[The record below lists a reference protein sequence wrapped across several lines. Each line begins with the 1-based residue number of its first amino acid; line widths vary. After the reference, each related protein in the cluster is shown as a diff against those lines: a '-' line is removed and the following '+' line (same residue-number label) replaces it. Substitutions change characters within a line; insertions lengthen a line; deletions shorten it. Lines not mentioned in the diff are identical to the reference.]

1 MTISLTVFV
10 ILFGM
15 ILLGVPVAMCI
26 GIAGIAGIY
35 IFDINM
41 TFSTIASKFFSGV
54 NSYTLLA
61 IPFFIFAGEIMN
73 KAGITK
79 RVLDL
84 ADALVGSL
92 KGGLTYVSVVAAMFM
107 ATISGSGSACAAAL
121 GSSLIPEMEQRGYSR
136 EYAVSLT
143 TCANVVGPIIPP
155 SSVFILYAFYTG
167 ESVIKLFVGGVLP
180 GVCIGVALM
189 VVGRII
195 CKLKGFRDKPEKF
208 SWKKVW
214 NAIRSGWI
222 AVFVPTF
229 LFISIVA
236 GWCTAT
242 EAGALVCL
250 LSLIVGVIYRSI
262 RSFKDIVEI
271 AISSAKSTCII
282 YALLAFSG
290 IFSTILVRAHFTE
303 LITEFIHSVTTT
315 SAGTML
321 FIVIFMFFLGMFVDV
336 TPMVTMFAATFSSV
350 AIASGIDPIHFGV
363 LFVVIVMVGA
373 LTPPVGSILFVATTI
388 GKTSI
393 TKVTPM
399 LLPLL
404 FTVVA
409 ISILL
414 IFVPQICTFLPN
426 LLFG

>member
-1 MTISLTVFV
+1 MLISITVFV
-10 ILFGM
+10 VLFAF

-26 GIAGIAGIY
+26 GIAGISGVY

-41 TFSTIASKFFSGV
+41 SFSTIASKFFSGI

-121 GSSLIPEMEQRGYSR
+121 GTSLIPDMEKRGYSR
-136 EYAVSLT
+136 EYAVALT

-167 ESVIKLFVGGVLP
+167 ESVIKLFMGGVIP
-180 GVCIGVALM
+180 GVCICVALM
-189 VVGRII
+189 IVGRII
-195 CKLKGFRDKPEKF
+195 CTVKGYRDTPEKF

-214 NAIRSGWI
+214 KALANGWV
-222 AVFVPTF
+222 AVFVPMI
-229 LFISIVA
+229 LFISIIL

-250 LSLIVGVIYRSI
+250 LSLIIGIAYGSI
-262 RSFKDIVEI
+262 RSFKDVLEI
-271 AISSAKSTCII
+271 AKSSARSTCII

-290 IFSTILVRAHFTE
+290 IFATILVRAHFTE
-303 LITEFIHSVTTT
+303 LISALLLSVGGSKT
-315 SAGTML
+315 GIML
-321 FIVIFMFFLGMFVDV
+321 IIVAFMFLLGMFVDV
-336 TPMVTMFAATFSSV
+336 TPMTTMFALSFSTVAVSV
-350 AIASGIDPIHFGV
+350 GIDPIHFGV

-388 GKTSI
+388 GNISM
-393 TKVTPM
+393 TKVIPL

-404 FTVVA
+404 LTVVA
-409 ISILL
+409 ITVLL
-414 IFVPQICTFLPN
+414 IFIPQLSTFLPT
-426 LLFG
+426 LLFS

>member
-1 MTISLTVFV
+1 MTISITVFA
-10 ILFGM
+10 ILFGF

-26 GIAGIAGIY
+26 GIAGIAGVY
-35 IFDINM
+35 VFDINM
-41 TFSTIASKFFSGV
+41 SFSTIASKFFSGV

-61 IPFFIFAGEIMN
+61 IPLFIFAGDVMN

-79 RVLDL
+79 KVLDL

-121 GSSLIPEMEQRGYSR
+121 GTSLIPEMEERGYSR
-136 EYAVSLT
+136 EYAVALT

-167 ESVIKLFVGGVLP
+167 ESVIRLFMGGVVP
-180 GVCIGVALM
+180 GVIIGIALM
-189 VVGRII
+189 IVGRII
-195 CKLKGFRDKPEKF
+195 CSVKGYRDTPEKF
-208 SWKKVW
+208 SWKKIGSALKNGWV
-214 NAIRSGWI
+214 AI
-222 AVFVPTF
+222 FVPVF
-229 LFISIVA
+229 LFVSIVA

-242 EAGALVCL
+242 EAGALVCV
-250 LSLIVGVIYRSI
+250 LSLIIGVAYRNI
-262 RSFKDIVEI
+262 RSFKEVIEI
-271 AISSAKSTCII
+271 AVNSAKSTCII

-303 LITEFIHSVTTT
+303 LITVLVT
-315 SAGTML
+315 SIAGTKEGVL
-321 FIVIFMFFLGMFVDV
+321 LVIVAFIFFLGMFVDV
-336 TPMVTMFAATFSSV
+336 TPMVTMFALAFSTV
-350 AIASGIDPIHFGV
+350 AINAGVDSLHFGV

-373 LTPPVGSILFVATTI
+373 LTPPVGSVLFVATTI

-393 TKVTPM
+393 TKVLPILT
-399 LLPLL
+399 PLL
-404 FTVVA
+404 LTVVA
-409 ISILL
+409 VTVLL
-414 IFVPQICTFLPN
+414 IFVPGLCTFLPN

>member
-10 ILFGM
+10 ILFFF
-15 ILLGVPVAMCI
+15 IILGVPVAMCI

-35 IFDINM
+35 IFNINM
-41 TFSTIASKFFSGV
+41 SFSTIASKFFSGV

-61 IPFFIFAGEIMN
+61 IPFFIFAGEVMN

-79 RVLDL
+79 KVLDL
-84 ADALVGSL
+84 ADAFVGSL

-121 GSSLIPEMEQRGYSR
+121 GTSLIPEMEERGYSR
-136 EYAVSLT
+136 EYAVALT

-167 ESVIKLFVGGVLP
+167 ESVIRLFIGGVLP
-180 GVCIGVALM
+180 GVCIGIALM
-189 VVGRII
+189 AVGRII
-195 CKLKGFRDKPEKF
+195 CKVKGYHDVPEKF
-208 SWKKVW
+208 SWKKVGR
-214 NAIRSGWI
+214 ALSRGWV
-222 AVFVPTF
+222 ALFVPAF

-242 EAGALVCL
+242 EAGALVCIMA
-250 LSLIVGVIYRSI
+250 LIVGVGYGNI
-262 RSFKDIVEI
+262 RSFRELMDI

-303 LITEFIHSVTTT
+303 LISALITSVATTQ
-315 SAGTML
+315 AGVL
-321 FIVIFMFFLGMFVDV
+321 LIIIAFMFFLGMFVDV
-336 TPMVTMFAATFSSV
+336 TPMVTMFAVAFSTV
-350 AIASGIDPIHFGV
+350 AISVGVDSLHFGV

-388 GKTSI
+388 GKTSMV
-393 TKVTPM
+393 KVIPI
-399 LLPLL
+399 LIPLL
-404 FTVVA
+404 MTVVTVT
-409 ISILL
+409 ILL
-414 IFVPQICTFLPN
+414 IFIPELCTFLPN
-426 LLFG
+426 LLLG

>member
-1 MTISLTVFV
+1 MIISLTVFIV
-10 ILFGM
+10 LFAF
-15 ILLGVPVAMCI
+15 IILGVPVAMCI
-26 GIAGIAGIY
+26 GIAGISGIY

-41 TFSTIASKFFSGV
+41 SFSTIASRFFSGI
-54 NSYTLLA
+54 NSYTMLA

-79 RVLDL
+79 KVLDL
-84 ADALVGSL
+84 AEAFVGSL

-121 GSSLIPEMEQRGYSR
+121 GTSLIPEMEQRGYSR
-136 EYAVSLT
+136 EYAVALT

-167 ESVIKLFVGGVLP
+167 ESVIKLFMGGVVP
-180 GVCIGVALM
+180 GVCIGIALM
-189 VVGRII
+189 IVGRII
-195 CKLKGFRDKPEKF
+195 CKVKGFNDHPQKF
-208 SWKKVW
+208 SWARVGR
-214 NAIRSGWI
+214 AIASGWI
-222 AVFVPTF
+222 AVFVPAF
-229 LFISIVA
+229 LFISIVL

-250 LSLIVGVIYRSI
+250 MALIVGLIYGNI
-262 RSFKDIVEI
+262 RSFRDVMDI

-290 IFSTILVRAHFTE
+290 IFATILVRAHFTE
-303 LITEFIHSVTTT
+303 LSTGLITSIATTG
-315 SAGTML
+315 AGVML
-321 FIVIFMFFLGMFVDV
+321 IIVAFMFVLGMFVDV
-336 TPMVTMFAATFSSV
+336 TPMVTMFAVTFSTVAVSV
-350 AIASGIDPIHFGV
+350 GVDPLHFGV

-388 GKTSI
+388 GNISM
-393 TKVTPM
+393 TKVIPI
-399 LLPLL
+399 LIPLL
-404 FTVVA
+404 MTVVA
-409 ISILL
+409 VTILL
-414 IFVPQICTFLPN
+414 IFVPELCTFLPT